1 MKGEVRDILVGMKE
15 HLSKGW
21 IQGRVQNR
29 KGVCLFGAA
38 VKAGGLAPHPIVSD
52 GCVKGRTGVEGVWS
66 YGFTIESD
74 SVVKEALDLI
84 SEEVGV
90 TYGSLALWNDHPGRT
105 VDEVVAV
112 IDSLLLEDL
121 PLAVREVHEEEVVLA

>member
-15 HLSKGW
+15 ALSKGW
-21 IQGRVQNR
+21 IQGTVKSR

-38 VKAGGLAPHPIVSD
+38 VQAGDLEAHPIVSD
-52 GCVKGRTGVEGVWS
+52 GCVKGRTGTKGVWS

>member
-1 MKGEVRDILVGMKE
+1 MESEVRNILVGMKE
-15 HLSKGW
+15 ALSKGW
-21 IQGRVQNR
+21 IQGHIQNK

-52 GCVKGRTGVEGVWS
+52 GCVKGRTGEEGVWS

-74 SVVKEALDLI
+74 SAVKETLDLI
-84 SEEVGV
+84 AEKVGV
-90 TYGSLALWNDHPGRT
+90 VYGSLALWNDRQGRT
-105 VDEVVAV
+105 VDEIVAV

-121 PLAVREVHEEEVVLA
+121 PPAVKEVREEEAVLA